1 MYKYP
6 ITLQN
11 LVEGWERNM
20 AQLERIGATME
31 QRWGL
36 KGENRKEE
44 SGDKE
49 KGSKDSPGN
58 SQQEETL
65 LFASC

>member
-1 MYKYP
+1 VYKCP
-6 ITLQN
+6 ITLQD

-20 AQLERIGATME
+20 AQLERIEATIE

-36 KGENRKEE
+36 KEENRKEE

-49 KGSKDSPGN
+49 KGSKNSPGK
-58 SQQEETL
+58 SQEEETL
-65 LFASC
+65 LSAFC